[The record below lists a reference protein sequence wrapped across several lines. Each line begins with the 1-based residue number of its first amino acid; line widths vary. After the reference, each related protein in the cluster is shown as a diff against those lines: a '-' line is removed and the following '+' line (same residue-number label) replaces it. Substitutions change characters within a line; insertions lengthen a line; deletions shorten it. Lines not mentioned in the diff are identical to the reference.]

1 MVQQQSGGEIPRAM
15 LDKFKDAVWGA
26 EQLKRIFV
34 FKRFSLD
41 ELKDIYLSGEI
52 RTLRPQSHAVIEG
65 EPSRGLYIILHGT
78 VSVYK
83 TDPVSGSMARLAHLD
98 AGSYFGEISLFDSA
112 PRSATVSADTYCYL
126 FYLDATMFE
135 QYLKTHG
142 DNARSRFYQACAE
155 DMAER
160 FRNINSDYIA
170 SQQLLWKYA
179 LRRAEDGG
187 STTTPKK

>member
-1 MVQQQSGGEIPRAM
+1 MTQFSTGGELPRDQ
-15 LDKFKDAVWGA
+15 LDQFKSPQWGA
-26 EQLKRIFV
+26 EQLQKIFV
-34 FKRFSLD
+34 FKRFGLD

-65 EPSRGLYIILHGT
+65 EPSRGLYIILNGT

-83 TDPVSGSMARLAHLD
+83 TDPVTNSMARLAHLES
-98 AGSYFGEISLFDSA
+98 GSYFGEISLFDTA

-126 FYLDATMFE
+126 FYLDASVFE
-135 QYLKTHG
+135 QYLKAHG
-142 DNARSRFYQACAE
+142 DSARARFYQACAE

-160 FRNINSDYIA
+160 FRNINADYIA

-179 LRRAEDGG
+179 LRRSEGKEETI
-187 STTTPKK
+187 SK